1 MLFATTAWAA
11 AEAPRFG
18 GDVMAMIADADGV
31 VKFIMTILVIF
42 SVWSWALIVHKG
54 IMLKRA
60 KQNGAAILKN
70 IGRCETLAEI
80 SNHVKAT
87 GKGPMIAIFDA
98 SHAEIARTSGGKTQV
113 AAQALV
119 ENVSSRIDYATRRE
133 MERLGQGL
141 GFMASAGNASPFIGL
156 FGTVWGIMASFR
168 EIGVVGSANL
178 ATVAPGISE
187 ALIATAM
194 GLFVAIPAVLFY
206 NRYTV
211 RLDQINAQLE
221 LFKIELVNW
230 LRRGAVCADR

>member
-11 AEAPRFG
+11 AESPHFG
-18 GDVMAMIADADGV
+18 GDVMAMILGADSV
-31 VKFIMTILVIF
+31 VKFIMMVLMIF
-42 SVWSWALIVHKG
+42 SVWSWMLIVHKG

-60 KQNGAAILKN
+60 KQSGAAILKN
-70 IGRCETLAEI
+70 IGRCETLSEI
-80 SNHVKAT
+80 SSHVKST
-87 GKGPMIAIFDA
+87 GQGPMIAVFEA
-98 SHAEIARTSGGKTQV
+98 SHAEIARTSGSKAPL